1 MLAASRQSFLSSG
14 LQLVALYQQ
23 TCVSGSRPAHIG
35 KRKSGISE
43 HVIECLGQKEL
54 AIDILVHLHPAGC
67 CTQFSQK
74 GALDEL
80 IIQFGINSAQ
90 SLISQH
96 VAAYKHIGEV
106 MNKNEIEGRWL
117 QLKGKI
123 KEEWN
128 DLTDDEFEEAEG
140 EAMQMVGKIQA
151 KYGITK
157 EAAEKRIG
165 ELQSAV
171 QSSATYYLM
180 QDRECENINGNQR
193 RTTKVVRC

>member
-1 MLAASRQSFLSSG
+1 
-14 LQLVALYQQ
+14 
-23 TCVSGSRPAHIG
+23 
-35 KRKSGISE
+35 
-43 HVIECLGQKEL
+43 
-54 AIDILVHLHPAGC
+54 
-67 CTQFSQK
+67 
-74 GALDEL
+74 
-80 IIQFGINSAQ
+80 
-90 SLISQH
+90 
-96 VAAYKHIGEV
+96 

-171 QSSATYYLM
+171 
-180 QDRECENINGNQR
+180 
-193 RTTKVVRC
+193 